1 MFYLAQG
8 KWPLLDKLVLEGNV
22 LEDEAADELFKGK
35 WPLLKELTLTVR
47 SLRGKAIT
55 KWLSLFSD
63 SVQEALRQPEQHLQ
77 VRELKVKFS
86 GGNADMQPPLHPIS
100 VCGVYPCLAT
110 VTLCPPKVLEHPR
123 LD

>member
-55 KWLSLFSD
+55 KWLSLSSD

-86 GGNADMQPPLHPIS
+86 GGNADMQPPLHPIKH
-100 VCGVYPCLAT
+100 VYPCLAT